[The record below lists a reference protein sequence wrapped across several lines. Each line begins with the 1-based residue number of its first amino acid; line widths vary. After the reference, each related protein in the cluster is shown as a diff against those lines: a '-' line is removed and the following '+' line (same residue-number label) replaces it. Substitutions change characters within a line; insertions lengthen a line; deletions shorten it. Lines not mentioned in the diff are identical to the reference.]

1 MRRVQRGVEAGDPG
15 VEVADLAGEH
25 ERLLGLDRQAPITV
39 GVADQELG
47 YLFLVSGIS
56 ILIVDASTL
65 RGEPQT
71 ARSVAS
77 ASGAGRSTPLAER
90 AVTLRVSDLSGDKPS
105 VQRSL
110 SSSRRARLVTPH
122 KLGATQ
128 PPEPIRA
135 KTSWSPGWRQD
146 SSASCRWSPSQGV
159 TGKEELLVDC

>member
-39 GVADQELG
+39 GVAD
-47 YLFLVSGIS
+47 
-56 ILIVDASTL
+56 
-65 RGEPQT
+65 
-71 ARSVAS
+71 
-77 ASGAGRSTPLAER
+77 
-90 AVTLRVSDLSGDKPS
+90 
-105 VQRSL
+105 QRSL